1 MVAITDDRDP
11 EFEEQLTLRRRFSR
25 FLERHLPEGLYPRS
39 LIIVIAPMVLLQ
51 AIVAFV
57 FMERHWD
64 TVTKRLSRATT
75 SEIATLIDIYQTY
88 PQDKEY
94 EQLIRMAS
102 ERLDISLSITKG
114 EELPAPNPKPFFS
127 LLDNTLS
134 KQITKRIGRPF
145 WIDTVGRSNYV
156 DIRIK
161 VDDAIFRVITR
172 RSRTY
177 ASNSEIFLFWMI
189 GSSLVLLTVAVIF
202 LRNQIRPIQ
211 QLAEAAQSFG
221 VGRDVPDFRPRG
233 AIEVQRASLAFLQ
246 MRQRIERHV
255 DQRTAMLAGVSHDL
269 RTMLTR
275 FKLQLAVLGES
286 EQTRELQN
294 DVDEMQHMLEDYMA
308 FVSGDS
314 GEISVETDIAAILHD
329 IAQKAEHSNCRI
341 DVDVS
346 ADLVASVK
354 PNAFKRCIYNLVTN
368 ACRFAD
374 AIAIKVSNDE
384 RYMRITVEDDGPGI
398 PADMREVV
406 FRPFFRLDNAR
417 NQDESGTGLG
427 LAIARDIARSHGGD
441 IQLSDSMAGG
451 LKATVRIPL

>member
-1 MVAITDDRDP
+1 MAAITDDRDP
-11 EFEEQLTLRRRFSR
+11 EFEERLTLRRCCSR
-25 FLERHLPEGLYPRS
+25 LLERHLPEGLYPRS

-51 AIVAFV
+51 AIVAFA

-102 ERLDISLSITKG
+102 ERLDISLSIAKG
-114 EELPAPNPKPFFS
+114 GELPAPKPKPFFA
-127 LLDNTLS
+127 LLEDTLS
-134 KQITKRIGRPF
+134 RQITKRIGRPF

-161 VDDAIFRVITR
+161 VDDAIFRFITR

-189 GSSLVLLTVAVIF
+189 GSSLVLLTVAIIF

-233 AIEVQRASLAFLQ
+233 AIEVQRAALAFLQ

-255 DQRTAMLAGVSHDL
+255 DQRTIMLAGVSHDL

-275 FKLQLAVLGES
+275 FKLQLAVLGEN

-308 FVSGDS
+308 FASGDS
-314 GEISVETDIAAILHD
+314 GEISVETDIAAILRD
-329 IAQKAEHSNCRI
+329 IVQKAEHSGCRI
-341 DVDVS
+341 DIDVP
-346 ADLVASVK
+346 AGLVASVR
-354 PNAFKRCIYNLVTN
+354 PNTFKRCVDNLVTN
-368 ACRFAD
+368 ACRFAGT
-374 AIAIKVSNDE
+374 IAIRITGDG
-384 RYMRITVEDDGPGI
+384 RYMRIVVEDDGPGI
-398 PADMREVV
+398 PAGMRESV

-441 IQLSDSMAGG
+441 IRLSDSMSGG
-451 LKATVRIPL
+451 LKAEVRIPL

>member
-1 MVAITDDRDP
+1 MVAITDGHELDT
-11 EFEEQLTLRRRFSR
+11 EEQPTLRRRFSR

-51 AIVAFV
+51 TIVAFT

-75 SEIATLIDIYQTY
+75 QDIAMLIDIYQTY

-102 ERLDISLSITKG
+102 ERLNLSLSITKG
-114 EELPAPNPKPFFS
+114 EELPTPNPKPFFS

-145 WIDTVGRSNYV
+145 WIDTVGRSKYV
-156 DIRIK
+156 DIRIR
-161 VDDAIFRVITR
+161 VDEAIFRVIAR

-189 GSSLVLLTVAVIF
+189 GTSLVLLTVAVIF

-211 QLAEAAQSFG
+211 QLADAAQSFG
-221 VGRDVPDFRPRG
+221 KGRDVPDFRPRG

-255 DQRTAMLAGVSHDL
+255 EQRTAMLAGVSHDL

-275 FKLQLAVLGES
+275 FKLQLALLGEND
-286 EQTRELQN
+286 QTRELQT

-308 FVSGDS
+308 FVRGD
-314 GEISVETDIAAILHD
+314 GDEISVETDIGALLTD
-329 IAQKAEHSNCRI
+329 IAQKAELSGSQVNIDAPSNLI
-341 DVDVS
+341 
-346 ADLVASVK
+346 ASIK
-354 PNAFKRCIYNLVTN
+354 PNAFKRCVSNLVIN
-368 ACRFAD
+368 ACRFAKTVTMTIYRD
-374 AIAIKVSNDE
+374 D
-384 RYMRITVEDDGPGI
+384 RYMRIAVDDDGPGI
-398 PADMREVV
+398 PAELREDV
-406 FRPFFRLDNAR
+406 FRPFFRLDDAR

-441 IQLSDSMAGG
+441 IQLSDSKLGG